1 MAASTKASSTWP
13 LVATRLTV
21 RWLSASTRIIA
32 AGGCC
37 CVSLACAAGTHVK
50 TSPLWVSTTEPRP
63 PLATCASGASSEAG
77 RSCGAKRSVG
87 ASAVGPCEATPHEY
101 ICPASPSAVV
111 WLKPHEI
118 ALHGGSPSICT
129 GDPTLLLRPVPTC
142 PLSASPQQYTIPA
155 PESAALWL
163 PPAASCAIGVPAKA
177 CTYFGQS
184 ATSCAPRPSCPSKPR
199 PQEKTSP

>member
-1 MAASTKASSTWP
+1 M
-13 LVATRLTV
+13 
-21 RWLSASTRIIA
+21 
-32 AGGCC
+32 
-37 CVSLACAAGTHVK
+37 
-50 TSPLWVSTTEPRP
+50 
-63 PLATCASGASSEAG
+63 
-77 RSCGAKRSVG
+77 KRSVG
-87 ASAVGPCEATPHEY
+87 ASAVGPFAATPHEY

-129 GDPTLLLRPVPTC
+129 GNPTLLLRPVPTC
-142 PLSASPQQYTIPA
+142 PLSASPQQYTSPA

-163 PPAASCAIGVPAKA
+163 PPAASCAIGVPANV

-199 PQEKTSP
+199 PHEKTSP